1 MAEEKHRMLFQ
12 GQDPC
17 QPVHRA
23 SSLASTIQQLPPSYE
38 EATSYR
44 NSLRCMSTD
53 SISIYL
59 GDMQEEEDN
68 RHHSFVNVTIAE
80 PLHHSRPHSRTDS
93 QPDDDGDNISVDIGN
108 AIQMQPLAEACT
120 PQECLPSHS
129 STGRQKRSIPQVRS
143 GYSNTAQI

>member
-1 MAEEKHRMLFQ
+1 MLFQ

-38 EATSYR
+38 EAISHR

-53 SISIYL
+53 SISEYL
-59 GDMQEEEDN
+59 GDMQEEEEDN

-80 PLHHSRPHSRTDS
+80 PLHQSRPHSRTDS
-93 QPDDDGDNISVDIGN
+93 QPDDDGDNISVVIGN
-108 AIQMQPLAEACT
+108 AIQMQPLAEACA
-120 PQECLPSHS
+120 PQECLPSQS

-143 GYSNTAQI
+143 GFLNKAQI

>member
-1 MAEEKHRMLFQ
+1 MLFQ

-38 EATSYR
+38 EAISHR

-53 SISIYL
+53 SINEYL
-59 GDMQEEEDN
+59 GEMQEEEEDN

-80 PLHHSRPHSRTDS
+80 PLHQSRPHSRTDS
-93 QPDDDGDNISVDIGN
+93 QPDDDGDNISVVIGN

-120 PQECLPSHS
+120 PQECLPSQS

-143 GYSNTAQI
+143 GFLNKAQI

>member
-1 MAEEKHRMLFQ
+1 MLFQ

-38 EATSYR
+38 EAISHR

-53 SISIYL
+53 SITEYL
-59 GDMQEEEDN
+59 GDMQEEEEDN

-80 PLHHSRPHSRTDS
+80 PLHQSRPHSRTDS
-93 QPDDDGDNISVDIGN
+93 QPDDDGDNISVVIGN

-120 PQECLPSHS
+120 PQECLPSQS

-143 GYSNTAQI
+143 GFLNQAQI